1 MSEQGVG
8 RVDDS
13 LCRFTFDIFAAN
25 VFVKQMDKR
34 RISSRSYQIRS
45 SSSNVADL
53 IFSLHSVLLVR
64 WIQPRRRRKRT
75 RTARKRTM

>member
-13 LCRFTFDIFAAN
+13 LCRFNFRYIRSKRF
-25 VFVKQMDKR
+25 FVKQMDKR

-53 IFSLHSVLLVR
+53 IFSLHSFLSPVYLYVGS
-64 WIQPRRRRKRT
+64 IQHSAKT
-75 RTARKRTM
+75 